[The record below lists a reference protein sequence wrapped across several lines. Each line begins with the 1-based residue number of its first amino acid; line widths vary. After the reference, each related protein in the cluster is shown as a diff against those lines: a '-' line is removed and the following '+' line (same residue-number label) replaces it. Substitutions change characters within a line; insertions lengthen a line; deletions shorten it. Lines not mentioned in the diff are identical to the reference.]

1 MKSIL
6 WTEILLLG
14 FIQRLFSILVISP
27 TGLERPKFVNKP
39 FPILEPVLNNILVF
53 LVEADLKPVLG
64 NF

>member
-14 FIQRLFSILVISP
+14 FIQRLSSILAVFP

-39 FPILEPVLNNILVF
+39 FLILEPLLNNTLVF
-53 LVEADLKPVLG
+53 LVEADLKLVLD